1 MQIPGKCYSLCNH
14 LTKSAMVSIW
24 RFILNT
30 CPNTI
35 RTQNGVHTY
44 LSCIEFKVYTRHTSY
59 ITVGEYFNSVKRQ
72 NNILMNFLD
81 TVDLLATFTAWL
93 EESPKG
99 LAAPENV
106 CRSLSFMLRYY
117 KTLKYSC
124 LRLEMSLSTRLSVT
138 EFLKDWGG
146 LGNRENLIREGWL
159 RRGWQLRATWRHGMG
174 RKWDTLFLLLLF

>member
-14 LTKSAMVSIW
+14 LNEECYGLNLKIYSI
-24 RFILNT
+24 T

-117 KTLKYSC
+117 KILLKYSC
-124 LRLEMSLSTRLSVT
+124 LRLRWVYQP
-138 EFLKDWGG
+138 DY
-146 LGNRENLIREGWL
+146 
-159 RRGWQLRATWRHGMG
+159 Q
-174 RKWDTLFLLLLF
+174 